1 MGKVWIVSELYYPE
15 ETSTGYFLTK
25 IAEGLAEESSV
36 HVQCSQPTYSGRSR
50 KALKYEERRG
60 VHIHRCWSTTL
71 DKDVLPLRVLNILS
85 ITLSFLVNAIRRFR
99 PGDCVLVVTNPPTVP
114 AVIAIASYLRRC
126 RCILIV
132 HDVYP
137 EALIAAGVFRKR
149 SILANT
155 VGWIANILYRQ
166 MDRIVV
172 LGRDMASLIEKR
184 LPAGGRRTVSI
195 PNWADLGLV
204 RPMPRKDNRLLLDL
218 GLTSKFVLQYSGNI
232 GRTHGIEQLV
242 NCSERFLEDPSTHF
256 LFIGFGGK
264 KDWLEQSI
272 KERQITNTTLID
284 YLPRSD
290 LPVSLNACDVAIISF
305 LEGMA
310 GVSVPSR
317 MYNIMAA
324 GKPII
329 AMADSNSEL
338 ALVIEEENIGWLVSP
353 GDVDGLCGVIIEA
366 KSNAGLL
373 AEMGRRARKAAEA
386 KYSFEA
392 VKTAYLGLVR
402 SIRPDGD

>member
-1 MGKVWIVSELYYPE
+1 
-15 ETSTGYFLTK
+15 
-25 IAEGLAEESSV
+25 
-36 HVQCSQPTYSGRSR
+36 
-50 KALKYEERRG
+50 
-60 VHIHRCWSTTL
+60 
-71 DKDVLPLRVLNILS
+71 
-85 ITLSFLVNAIRRFR
+85 
-99 PGDCVLVVTNPPTVP
+99 
-114 AVIAIASYLRRC
+114 
-126 RCILIV
+126 
-132 HDVYP
+132 
-137 EALIAAGVFRKR
+137 
-149 SILANT
+149 
-155 VGWIANILYRQ
+155 
-166 MDRIVV
+166 
-172 LGRDMASLIEKR
+172 
-184 LPAGGRRTVSI
+184 
-195 PNWADLGLV
+195 
-204 RPMPRKDNRLLLDL
+204 MPRKDNRLLLDL